1 MVLEICILDSFW
13 RTSPKFLTYKK
24 TYTKMVLFA
33 VEECNVPKFRIHSG
47 SGLKY
52 IMKGSMFEFH
62 NKNQVV
68 IGR

>member
-1 MVLEICILDSFW
+1 
-13 RTSPKFLTYKK
+13 
-24 TYTKMVLFA
+24 MVLFA